1 MTIELYLTVYKVL
14 PHLFGLGSDFSAW
27 PSSWIDPKYKL
38 PGQRASSSPNFP
50 QTMLKV
56 TVEKWT
62 EFIIHFESIQTS
74 EFIYQRTLE
83 GYHRGKLNI
92 FFFIYLNFNFVI
104 FTVELI
110 KELKKKK
117 PTHRKLLPA
126 WILRKQYD
134 LFLEIVGKT
143 QEIRECM
150 KSPRYLDQVSLR
162 TLFIFLSLPSYNFI
176 VNANVLSSSIDFELF
191 NYMSAILFFV
201 FNTTEFKWC
210 IHSTSPYSSIQQTL
224 KHLLNDMYEKEN
236 PIVLALPKFGFES

>member
-1 MTIELYLTVYKVL
+1 METHSRILAWKIPWTEKPV
-14 PHLFGLGSDFSAW
+14 GSQRVG
-27 PSSWIDPKYKL
+27 PKYKL

-110 KELKKKK
+110 KELKKKN
-117 PTHRKLLPA
+117 PHTENFY
-126 WILRKQYD
+126 Q
-134 LFLEIVGKT
+134 LE
-143 QEIRECM
+143 
-150 KSPRYLDQVSLR
+150 
-162 TLFIFLSLPSYNFI
+162 F
-176 VNANVLSSSIDFELF
+176 
-191 NYMSAILFFV
+191 
-201 FNTTEFKWC
+201 
-210 IHSTSPYSSIQQTL
+210 
-224 KHLLNDMYEKEN
+224 
-236 PIVLALPKFGFES
+236 